1 MHSFKSILLLIALA
15 VLSVGGVSALADDMS
30 SSRAS
35 ENQSKVDKVP
45 DGLKERVLAYWQAK
59 IEGRSETA
67 YGFVSP
73 EARKVLT
80 YKHFLS
86 QMKGVGRWQSARF
99 RDAKCNGDSCAATII
114 VEIKMRLPRFPEE
127 IHTTAPV
134 TEKWYRKDGQWW
146 ILLDA

>member
-1 MHSFKSILLLIALA
+1 MHSFKPILLLI
-15 VLSVGGVSALADDMS
+15 VLCAAGVSVLADDLP

-45 DGLKERVLAYWQAK
+45 DGLKERVLAYWRAK
-59 IEGRSETA
+59 IDGRVETA

-80 YKHFLS
+80 YKHFLG
-86 QMKGVGRWQSARF
+86 QMKGVGRWRSVRF
-99 RDAKCNGDSCAATII
+99 SGAECSSDDNCAATVI

-134 TEKWYRKDGQWW
+134 TEKWYRKDGRWW
-146 ILLDA
+146 ILLDV